1 MVQGKSE
8 SVTTAEQ
15 SVCQAVD
22 SAPDDAAENM
32 QNSTPISP
40 REIGQLRQL
49 VRSLVCVHPQ
59 RDLIIKLLRD
69 DGYVEYCPHCMRV
82 TDIFEH

>member
-1 MVQGKSE
+1 M
-8 SVTTAEQ
+8 TTAEQ

-22 SAPDDAAENM
+22 SAPDDAAG
-32 QNSTPISP
+32 SGPDSKPIVS
-40 REIGQLRQL
+40 RELAQLRQL